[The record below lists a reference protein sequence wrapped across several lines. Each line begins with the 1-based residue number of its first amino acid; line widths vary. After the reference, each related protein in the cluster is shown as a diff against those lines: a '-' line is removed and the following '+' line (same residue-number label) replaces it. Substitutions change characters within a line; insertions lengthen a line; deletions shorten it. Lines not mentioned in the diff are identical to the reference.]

1 MSRNVIVWAVVI
13 IVSAIAGALIQG
25 QIDQKPAQVASKS
38 EPKSVP
44 AAPAPAAPAQTV
56 ATGGTLDAVRQRG
69 SVLCGVNT
77 GLAGFGI
84 ADSQGKWTGL
94 DVDVCRGVA
103 AAVLGDAE
111 KVKYTPLT
119 TQQRFTALQSK
130 EIDILSR
137 NTTWTLG
144 RDTSLGLNF
153 VGINFFDG
161 QGFMVRTASK
171 VTSAKNLNGATICV
185 QPGTTTELNLAD
197 YFRANNMKF
206 QPVVIESLQELIG
219 AFVAGRCDAMTTDV
233 SGLVSIR
240 ATQAKPDDFVVLPDV
255 ISKEPLGPV
264 VRHGDDQWFDI
275 VKWTIFAMIEAE
287 EKGITSDNVEQMK
300 SSADPSI
307 KRLLGVTAGNGEAL
321 GLKEDWAATVIK
333 QVGNYGQSYERNIK
347 AQLGLDRG
355 INALWT
361 QGGLMYAPPVR

>member
-1 MSRNVIVWAVVI
+1 MNRNVIVWAVVI
-13 IVSAIAGALIQG
+13 VVSAIGGALIQG
-25 QIDQKPAQVASKS
+25 QIDKSAPAPVASKA
-38 EPKSVP
+38 EPKS
-44 AAPAPAAPAQTV
+44 AAATAPASSVAPTAS
-56 ATGGTLDAVRQRG
+56 GGTLEAVKQRG
-69 SVLCGVNT
+69 NVQCGVNT

-84 ADSQGKWTGL
+84 ADSQGKWTGA
-94 DVDVCRGVA
+94 DVDICRAVA

-111 KVKYTPLT
+111 KVKFTPLT

-130 EIDILSR
+130 EVDILSR

-153 VGINFFDG
+153 VAITFFDG
-161 QGFMVRTASK
+161 QGFMVKKAAN
-171 VTSAKNLNGATICV
+171 VTSAKSLNGATVCV

-197 YFRANNMKF
+197 FFRAQNMKF
-206 QPVVIESLQELIG
+206 QPVVIESLQELTG
-219 AFVAGRCDAMTTDV
+219 AFVAGRCDAMTTDI

-275 VKWTIFAMIEAE
+275 VKWTVFAMIEAE

-300 SSADPSI
+300 SSEDPAI
-307 KRLLGVTAGNGEAL
+307 KRLLGVTPGNGEAL
-321 GLKEDWAATVIK
+321 GLKEDWAAMVIK
-333 QVGNYGQSYERNIK
+333 QVGNYGQSYDRNIK

-355 INALWT
+355 INALWNK
-361 QGGLMYAPPVR
+361 GGLMYAPPVR

>member
-13 IVSAIAGALIQG
+13 IVSAIGGALIQG
-25 QIDQKPAQVASKS
+25 QIDQKPAS
-38 EPKSVP
+38 
-44 AAPAPAAPAQTV
+44 APAPKSETKSAPA
-56 ATGGTLDAVRQRG
+56 ATAPATTAQAGGTLQAVQQRG
-69 SVLCGVNT
+69 SVSCGVNT

-94 DVDVCRGVA
+94 DVDVCRAVA
-103 AAVLGDAE
+103 AAVLGDAD

-153 VGINFFDG
+153 VAINFFDG

-171 VTSAKNLNGATICV
+171 VSNAKGLNGATVCV

-197 YFRANNMKF
+197 YFRSNNMKF
-206 QPVVIESLQELIG
+206 QPVVIESLQELTG

-240 ATQAKPDDFVVLPDV
+240 ATQAKPDDFLVLPDV

-275 VKWTIFAMIEAE
+275 VKWTMFAMIEAE
-287 EKGITSDNVEQMK
+287 EKGITSANVEQMK
-300 SSADPSI
+300 SSEDPAI

-321 GLKEDWAATVIK
+321 GLKEDWAANVIK
-333 QVGNYGQSYERNIK
+333 LVGNYGESYERNIK
-347 AQLGLDRG
+347 KQLGLDRG

-361 QGGLMYAPPVR
+361 QGGLIYAPPVR

>member
-1 MSRNVIVWAVVI
+1 MKNVIVWAVVI
-13 IVSAIAGALIQG
+13 IVSAIGGALIQG
-25 QIDQKPAQVASKS
+25 QMAPKPTPVASKS
-38 EPKSVP
+38 EPKSTP
-44 AAPAPAAPAQTV
+44 AATAPAAPAQSA

-111 KVKYTPLT
+111 RVKYTPLT

-153 VGINFFDG
+153 VGITFFDG

-171 VTSAKNLNGATICV
+171 VTSAKSLNGATVCV

-197 YFRANNMKF
+197 YFRAQNMKF
-206 QPVVIESLQELIG
+206 QPVVIESLQELTG
-219 AFVAGRCDAMTTDV
+219 AFVAGRCDAMTTDI

-240 ATQAKPDDFVVLPDV
+240 ATQAKPDDFLVLPDV

-287 EKGITSDNVEQMK
+287 EKGITSDNVDQMK
-300 SSADPSI
+300 SSEDPAI

-333 QVGNYGQSYERNIK
+333 QVGNYGQSYDRNIK
-347 AQLGLDRG
+347 AQLGLERG

-361 QGGLMYAPPVR
+361 KGGLIYAPPVR